1 MVTRKEATSRIS
13 AMRIKRYLKAQAI
26 LRKLMNI
33 LIREYDVSRIILVG
47 SLLDRNRFGFHSDID
62 LCVEGLPHN
71 LYFKV
76 VGELQLAAEEFDVD
90 IIPVESVPPKMGEKI
105 KKGKILY
112 DKR

>member
-1 MVTRKEATSRIS
+1 MVTLKETTSGIS
-13 AMRIKRYLKAQAI
+13 AIRMKRYLKAQAI
-26 LRKLMNI
+26 LRKLMII

-62 LCVEGLPHN
+62 LCVEGLPYN
-71 LYFKV
+71 LYFRV

-112 DKR
+112 EKR